1 MLRSFAVLFL
11 FFIRDATT
19 TSFSVELERTRGNAT
34 TNPLTAF
41 DVYGQKMTNNANIE
55 YHGTISL
62 GNPPQPFK
70 VVFDTGS
77 DILWRVSVG
86 LLDTNCLFRVPRKGC
101 RSSGPMV
108 KNCRTGNE
116 LYDPNRSQT
125 SEKTGKQFRIQYGT
139 GDSSG
144 DYFRDTFAFGDPR
157 GKQLKLKKKI
167 VFGAGDRMSFGVTD
181 YVEDDG
187 ILGLSFPRPGELGTS
202 IFQQAVKDGLM
213 DNPIFTTYLSKCGSD
228 QCKNGG
234 LITFGDYDKKNCG
247 KVEGWAQVIPNS
259 VHWMFRMDGI
269 KINGRRVAS
278 GGQAITDTGSSELFF
293 PQEVAMKIAKQAG
306 AKMTNGAFLINCR
319 ARISVSVVVD
329 GKDFEI
335 TEEQLIIPV
344 PRTRVCRLAVAAQGE
359 SFFLLGDPFIR
370 TFCQVHDVEK
380 KRVGFARAKST
391 VNSRRRRDGKRSG
404 RRGRKQK
411 RRG

>member
-1 MLRSFAVLFL
+1 MLRSFAVFFL
-11 FFIRDATT
+11 LLIRDATS

-41 DVYGQKMTNNANIE
+41 DVYGQNMTNNANIE
-55 YHGTISL
+55 YHGIISL
-62 GNPPQPFK
+62 GVPPQPFK

-77 DILWRVSVG
+77 DILW
-86 LLDTNCLFRVPRKGC
+86 VPRRGC

-139 GDSSG
+139 GDASG
-144 DYFRDTFAFGDPR
+144 DYIRDTFAFGDPR
-157 GKQLKLKKKI
+157 GKQLKLKRKI
-167 VFGAGDRMSFGVTD
+167 VFGAGDRMSFG
-181 YVEDDG
+181 DDG
-187 ILGLSFPRPGELGTS
+187 ILGLSFSRPGELGTS

-213 DNPIFTTYLSKCGSD
+213 DNPIFTTYLSKCGND

-247 KVEGWAQVIPNS
+247 RVEGWAQVMPNS

-269 KINGRRVAS
+269 KINGRRVAG

-293 PQEVAMKIAKQAG
+293 PQEVAMQIAKKAG

-319 ARISVSVVVD
+319 AQISVSIIVG

-335 TEEQLIIPV
+335 TEEQLIIPI

-370 TFCQVHDVEK
+370 TFCQVHDVEN
-380 KRVGFARAKST
+380 KRVGFARAKSM
-391 VNSRRRRDGKRSG
+391 SRKRKRRNGKRSG